1 MTSAQAQISAGSR
14 TACTARQAARRG
26 WENTGLESEWED
38 LGLNPS
44 SAPCS
49 RITLGSTFALS
60 VEGDHTSSSP
70 AGLL

>member
-14 TACTARQAARRG
+14 TACTARRG

-49 RITLGSTFALS
+49 CITLGSTFAFS